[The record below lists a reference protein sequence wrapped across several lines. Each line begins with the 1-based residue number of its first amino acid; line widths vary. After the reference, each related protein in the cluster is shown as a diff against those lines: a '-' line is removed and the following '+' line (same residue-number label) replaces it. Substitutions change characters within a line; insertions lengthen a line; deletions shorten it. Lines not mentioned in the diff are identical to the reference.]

1 MRHPA
6 RQPTAG
12 RWQPSRARCSTSTA
26 AGLKNYNDWLIAQL
40 KTGNLDKMAY
50 LTEFNK
56 AFTRSSRAVDY
67 RISADDP
74 TDDVAQAIG
83 NRIVI
88 NASGPNARVN
98 VAAGKTLEMIGANGY
113 DSMTFRETAH
123 RRQGRTW

>member
-1 MRHPA
+1 MP
-6 RQPTAG
+6 
-12 RWQPSRARCSTSTA
+12 
-26 AGLKNYNDWLIAQL
+26 
-40 KTGNLDKMAY
+40 Y

-56 AFTRSSRAVDY
+56 AFTRSRSAVDY

-98 VAAGKTLEMIGANGY
+98 VAAGKTLEMIGANGGAICTQRWIIAKN
-113 DSMTFRETAH
+113 SIAMEPKA
-123 RRQGRTW
+123 GVIPAG